1 MDHAPKLRDK
11 GTKVTN
17 LEGAAAAVA
26 IVEVT
31 ISSIGSS
38 GSISKVF
45 TWPQY
50 TVLITLAQWHR

>member
-26 IVEVT
+26 IVEAS

-38 GSISKVF
+38 ESFTISNISSSDSIFS
-45 TWPQY
+45 
-50 TVLITLAQWHR
+50 LDRSTLC